1 MSLFREKSERV
12 KTPALFPCAAKVK
25 VPQLGSEETDFELKL
40 ASKPAPTSVIFKS
53 FQAPEPVQR
62 SYLKRI
68 SADLR
73 FSEDVV
79 EDRCFH
85 MVPYDTKYLFQA
97 LDPYDIVSPPPHAK
111 IPPGRHDA
119 RGMDQR
125 HMPCHLT
132 KSYKP
137 HLKPLKRKIMERARE
152 MHKSVIAQSQD
163 TATEVSSEESFFLT
177 EVSGQ
182 KPVSAPPHVQDVK
195 KSVPKEKKKAEE
207 IKPKKRS
214 PRKSASD
221 KSTLDTEQEAKEAWE
236 KFCRENYDW
245 DAYTLSK
252 VSSHMSKWVVLE
264 KMPDGPDRDRLKKLV
279 EAWYGKQD
287 SSDLLLESLGE
298 LKKEEPAEVKKDAEK
313 PKKKW
318 KKPESTILA
327 RVYEMDIAE
336 DITEPHAHDPYSDD
350 SKAPFY
356 RKPVGLR
363 RAIKHAE
370 KEEEVTNSAG
380 AINATADITIDY
392 TYEPPAPPT
401 IRDFINPSVGDKF
414 YDTDNQFQQ
423 EKLIGVDQVH
433 VEDTDK
439 IVLSSG
445 HKYQKKLQSE
455 HPQNPETWY
464 NEQDATPPHEVKES
478 PRIKKVEKGLRRWKK
493 LPEPADE
500 SAEFNMIPP
509 GFDPEYHRSPDPTT
523 RRLTKQNA
531 SLLQVIDEWRQKWH
545 LSGQLVD
552 SKPDDLIKDMADIQ
566 SHVRLKAIATIAK
579 VAEYRPPAQE
589 ISIYGDTPSLKAP
602 FQELPHKLF
611 VALEC
616 LLDDKVDRVKL
627 AAAITLYSLNKPG
640 EKARQVLQLALQSE
654 TSVDRW
660 AAAQCLA
667 HDGLCNSLV
676 VGEIVRQLLETED
689 TIKHEK
695 AIYLLGK
702 LSIFSPLVHCMVAEQ
717 LNSSSWRHKVI
728 ACKILPTLHGTINKD
743 VTNKLMDLMWND
755 WHEDVRK
762 SAAQCLG
769 KTSHGREVHDDLRE
783 RIVKGNEAT
792 RLEAISKIGQLG
804 IMTAKLLP
812 VFLKC
817 FEDEYISVRSEV
829 CITCGNLE
837 IKDEQVIEKLIHLAT
852 FDPIWKVKALAIQAM
867 GNIGVVNEEITET
880 LLWAVRYEEKPGVR
894 AEACHTLMM
903 LKLKTE
909 EVAEV
914 LQERFLVESSSIVRE
929 EIANTL
935 EMFGIS
941 ATEDMDMVAQIKNEV
956 RKLCT
961 KGNIAAQISLNEA
974 DDLKHENLSRMIY
987 ENEKEMERRNPYSFL
1002 LLRSAESS
1010 KSHCHFTYSVS
1021 SLSYTRLSRT
1031 RRSKES
1037 EEKLPPMMERI
1048 RSMSQASDRPDT
1060 SQRKMIGDRP
1070 HTPHRKSVS
1079 PTPSREVFTPTAD
1092 EELHQIMSRED
1103 TRSEVASPEA
1113 RPTSGQQRDS
1123 GTPKDQGTPK
1133 GSERSKVTTEDSDVT
1148 DSSEREYSSATGG
1161 RTPET
1166 ERPTSVVKFA
1176 SELQVEEIP
1185 GRSTLTPSKSAMED
1199 MRVSTR
1205 LSSMA
1210 GGRVSSDVRAFS
1222 RDAIKEREKINTEA
1236 LKSYAG
1242 LDMRYYDMIQD
1253 LIQVDNTYELM
1264 TGQRPK
1270 QPEVEQVKKITMIQS
1285 PSKALIAQSDEAIPV
1300 DDEDNDVQSSVIIT
1314 VTADEE
1320 QDSITN

>member
-1 MSLFREKSERV
+1 MALFREKSDRV

-25 VPQLGSEETDFELKL
+25 IPQLGSEETNFELKL
-40 ASKPAPTSVIFKS
+40 SHKPAPSSVIFKS

-68 SADLR
+68 SADLS

-79 EDRCFH
+79 HDRCFH
-85 MVPYDTKYLFQA
+85 MVPYDRKYLFQA

-137 HLKPLKRKIMERARE
+137 QLKPLRRKIMERARE
-152 MHKSVIAQSQD
+152 MHKAAVTQD
-163 TATEVSSEESFFLT
+163 TETDVSSMDSFFMT
-177 EVSGQ
+177 EVSGASPDIA
-182 KPVSAPPHVQDVK
+182 KTEDVK
-195 KSVPKEKKKAEE
+195 QAAVPKEKKQVKS
-207 IKPKKRS
+207 IKGVKKRS
-214 PRKSASD
+214 PRKTASNQSSID
-221 KSTLDTEQEAKEAWE
+221 SERETQQAWE
-236 KFCRENYDW
+236 TFCKENYDW
-245 DAYTLSK
+245 DAYTLSR
-252 VSSHMSKWVVLE
+252 VSSHMAKWVVLE
-264 KMPDGPDRDRLKKLV
+264 KMPEGEERDRLKKLV
-279 EAWYGKQD
+279 EAWYGRQD

-298 LKKEEPAEVKKDAEK
+298 LKKEESVDKKEK
-313 PKKKW
+313 DEKKPQKKW

-327 RVYEMDIAE
+327 RVYEMDLAE

-370 KEEEVTNSAG
+370 KEEEVTQSAG
-380 AINATADITIDY
+380 AINATADITIDR

-401 IRDFINPSVGDKF
+401 IRDFINPAVGDKF
-414 YDTDNQFQQ
+414 YDTNNQFQQ
-423 EKLIGVDQVH
+423 EVLTGADQIH
-433 VEDTDK
+433 LPDSDR
-439 IVLSSG
+439 IMLSSDN
-445 HKYQKKLQSE
+445 KYQKKLQPQY
-455 HPQNPETWY
+455 PQNSESWY
-464 NEQDATPPHEVKES
+464 NEQEVTPPHELKET
-478 PRIKKVEKGLRRWKK
+478 PRIRKVEKGLRRWKE
-493 LPEPADE
+493 LPQPTDD

-531 SLLQVIDEWRQKWH
+531 ALLQVIDEWRQKWH
-545 LSGQLVD
+545 LSGQFED

-579 VAEYRPPAQE
+579 VAEYHPPTQE
-589 ISIYGDTPSLKAP
+589 ITMYGEIPSLAP
-602 FQELPHKLF
+602 LQELPEKLF

-627 AAAITLYSLNKPG
+627 AAAITLFSLNRPC
-640 EKARQVLQLALQSE
+640 EKARQCLQQALKSE
-654 TSVDRW
+654 SSVDRW

-676 VGEIVRQLLETED
+676 VGEIVQQLLETED

-837 IKDEQVIEKLIHLAT
+837 IKDEQVINKLIHLAT
-852 FDPIWKVKALAIQAM
+852 YDPIWKVKALAIQAM
-867 GNIGVVNEEITET
+867 GRTGVVNEEITET
-880 LLWAVRYEEKPGVR
+880 LLWAVRYEENEGVR

-914 LQERFLVESSSIVRE
+914 LQERFLVESKSVVRD
-929 EIANTL
+929 EIASTL

-961 KGNIAAQISLNEA
+961 KGNIATQITINEA
-974 DDLKHENLSRMIY
+974 DEQKHENLSRMIY
-987 ENEKEMERRNPYSFL
+987 ENEKEL
-1002 LLRSAESS
+1002 
-1010 KSHCHFTYSVS
+1010 
-1021 SLSYTRLSRT
+1021 
-1031 RRSKES
+1031 KES
-1037 EEKLPPMMERI
+1037 EEELPPMMERI
-1048 RSMSQASDRPDT
+1048 RSMSQASDHSDT
-1060 SQRKMIGDRP
+1060 HLKKMAAVERV
-1070 HTPHRKSVS
+1070 HTPHQRAVS
-1079 PTPSREVFTPTAD
+1079 PAPSREVFTPTAE
-1092 EELHQIMSRED
+1092 EELHQILSRED
-1103 TRSEVASPEA
+1103 TQSEAATPDA
-1113 RPTSGQQRDS
+1113 RPTSDQERESD
-1123 GTPKDQGTPK
+1123 TPKEQGTPK
-1133 GSERSKVTTEDSDVT
+1133 GSDKSRATTDDW
-1148 DSSEREYSSATGG
+1148 DSSEREYSSVTDGK
-1161 RTPET
+1161 TPDT

-1210 GGRVSSDVRAFS
+1210 GGQGSTDTRAFS

-1236 LKSYAG
+1236 LRSYAG
-1242 LDMRYYDMIQD
+1242 LDMRYYSMIED
-1253 LIQVDNTYELM
+1253 LMRVDNTYELV
-1264 TGQRPK
+1264 TGQKPP
-1270 QPEVEQVKKITMIQS
+1270 QLEVEQVKKITLIQS
-1285 PSKALIAQSDEAIPV
+1285 PSSALIAQSDEAIPV
-1300 DDEDNDVQSSVIIT
+1300 DDEEDEDVKPAITIT
-1314 VTADEE
+1314 VTTDEG
-1320 QDSITN
+1320 SVPS

>member
-1 MSLFREKSERV
+1 MALFREKSDRV

-25 VPQLGSEETDFELKL
+25 IPQLGSEETNFELKL
-40 ASKPAPTSVIFKS
+40 SHKPAPSSVIFKS

-68 SADLR
+68 SADLS

-79 EDRCFH
+79 HDRCFH
-85 MVPYDTKYLFQA
+85 MVPYDRKYLFQA

-137 HLKPLKRKIMERARE
+137 QLKPLKRKIMERARE
-152 MHKSVIAQSQD
+152 MHKAVVTQD
-163 TATEVSSEESFFLT
+163 TDTDVSSVDSFFMT
-177 EVSGQ
+177 EVSGASSDIP
-182 KPVSAPPHVQDVK
+182 KTEDVQQV
-195 KSVPKEKKKAEE
+195 VPKEKKHVKST
-207 IKPKKRS
+207 KGVKKRS
-214 PRKSASD
+214 PRKTASNQ
-221 KSTLDTEQEAKEAWE
+221 SSIDTERETQQAWE
-236 KFCRENYDW
+236 RFCKETYDW
-245 DAYTLSK
+245 DAYTLSR
-252 VSSHMSKWVVLE
+252 VSSHMAKWVVLE
-264 KMPDGPDRDRLKKLV
+264 KMPEGEERDRLKKLV
-279 EAWYGKQD
+279 EAWYGRQD

-298 LKKEEPAEVKKDAEK
+298 LKKEETVDKKEK
-313 PKKKW
+313 DEKKPQKKW

-327 RVYEMDIAE
+327 RVYEMDLAE

-370 KEEEVTNSAG
+370 KEEEG
-380 AINATADITIDY
+380 AINATADITIDR

-401 IRDFINPSVGDKF
+401 IRDFINPAVGDKF
-414 YDTDNQFQQ
+414 YDTKNQFQQ
-423 EKLIGVDQVH
+423 EVLTGAEQVH
-433 VEDTDK
+433 LPDSDK
-439 IVLSSG
+439 IVLSSDN
-445 HKYQKKLQSE
+445 KYQKKLQPQY
-455 HPQNPETWY
+455 PQNPESWY
-464 NEQDATPPHEVKES
+464 SEQEVTPPHEMKET
-478 PRIKKVEKGLRRWKK
+478 PRIRKVEKGLRRWKE
-493 LPEPADE
+493 LPQPTDD
-500 SAEFNMIPP
+500 SDEFNMIPP

-531 SLLQVIDEWRQKWH
+531 ALLQVIDEWRQKWH
-545 LSGQLVD
+545 LSGQFED

-579 VAEYRPPAQE
+579 VAEYHPPTQE
-589 ISIYGDTPSLKAP
+589 ITMYGEIPSLAP
-602 FQELPHKLF
+602 LQELPEKLF

-627 AAAITLYSLNKPG
+627 AAAITLFSLNRPC
-640 EKARQVLQLALQSE
+640 EKARQCLQHALKSE
-654 TSVDRW
+654 SSVDRW

-676 VGEIVRQLLETED
+676 VGEIVQQLLETED

-837 IKDEQVIEKLIHLAT
+837 IKDEQVINKLIHLAT
-852 FDPIWKVKALAIQAM
+852 YDPIWKVKALAIQAM
-867 GNIGVVNEEITET
+867 GRTGVVNEEITET
-880 LLWAVRYEEKPGVR
+880 LLWAVRYEENEGVR

-914 LQERFLVESSSIVRE
+914 LQERFLVESKSVVRD
-929 EIANTL
+929 EIASTL

-961 KGNIAAQISLNEA
+961 KGNIATQITINEA
-974 DDLKHENLSRMIY
+974 DEQKHENLSRMIY
-987 ENEKEMERRNPYSFL
+987 ENEKEL
-1002 LLRSAESS
+1002 
-1010 KSHCHFTYSVS
+1010 
-1021 SLSYTRLSRT
+1021 
-1031 RRSKES
+1031 KES
-1037 EEKLPPMMERI
+1037 EEELPPMMERI
-1048 RSMSQASDRPDT
+1048 RSMSQASDHSDT
-1060 SQRKMIGDRP
+1060 HQKKMAAVERV
-1070 HTPHRKSVS
+1070 HTPHQRAVS
-1079 PTPSREVFTPTAD
+1079 PAPSREVFTPTAE
-1092 EELHQIMSRED
+1092 EELHQILSRED
-1103 TRSEVASPEA
+1103 TQSEAATPDA
-1113 RPTSGQQRDS
+1113 RPTSDQERESD
-1123 GTPKDQGTPK
+1123 TPKEQGTPK
-1133 GSERSKVTTEDSDVT
+1133 GSDKSRGTTDDW
-1148 DSSEREYSSATGG
+1148 DSSEREYSSVTDGK
-1161 RTPET
+1161 TPDT

-1210 GGRVSSDVRAFS
+1210 GGQGSTDTRAFS

-1242 LDMRYYDMIQD
+1242 LDMRYYSMIED
-1253 LIQVDNTYELM
+1253 LMRVDNTYELV
-1264 TGQRPK
+1264 TGQKPP
-1270 QPEVEQVKKITMIQS
+1270 QLEVEQVKKITVIQS
-1285 PSKALIAQSDEAIPV
+1285 PSSALIAQSDEAIPV
-1300 DDEDNDVQSSVIIT
+1300 DDEEEEDVKPAVTIT
-1314 VTADEE
+1314 VTTDEGGVP
-1320 QDSITN
+1320 S

>member
-1 MSLFREKSERV
+1 MALFREKSDRV

-25 VPQLGSEETDFELKL
+25 IPQLGSEETNFELKL
-40 ASKPAPTSVIFKS
+40 SHKPAPSSVIFKS

-68 SADLR
+68 SADLS

-79 EDRCFH
+79 HDRCFH
-85 MVPYDTKYLFQA
+85 MVPYDRKYLFQA

-137 HLKPLKRKIMERARE
+137 QLKPLRRKIMERARE
-152 MHKSVIAQSQD
+152 MHKAVVTQD
-163 TATEVSSEESFFLT
+163 TDTDVSSVDSFFMT
-177 EVSGQ
+177 EVSGASSDIA
-182 KPVSAPPHVQDVK
+182 KTEDVQQV
-195 KSVPKEKKKAEE
+195 VPKEKKQVKST
-207 IKPKKRS
+207 KGVKKRS
-214 PRKSASD
+214 PRKTASNQ
-221 KSTLDTEQEAKEAWE
+221 SSIDTERETQQAWE
-236 KFCRENYDW
+236 RFCKETYDW
-245 DAYTLSK
+245 DAYTLSR
-252 VSSHMSKWVVLE
+252 VSSHMAKWVVLE
-264 KMPDGPDRDRLKKLV
+264 KMPEGEERDRLKKLV
-279 EAWYGKQD
+279 EAWYGRQD

-298 LKKEEPAEVKKDAEK
+298 LKKEETVDKKEK
-313 PKKKW
+313 DEKKPQKKW

-327 RVYEMDIAE
+327 RVYEMDLAE

-370 KEEEVTNSAG
+370 KEEEVTQSAG
-380 AINATADITIDY
+380 AINATADITIDR

-401 IRDFINPSVGDKF
+401 IRDFINPAVGDKF
-414 YDTDNQFQQ
+414 YDTKNQFQQ
-423 EKLIGVDQVH
+423 EVLTGAEQVH
-433 VEDTDK
+433 LPDSDK
-439 IVLSSG
+439 IVLSSDN
-445 HKYQKKLQSE
+445 KYQKKLQPQY
-455 HPQNPETWY
+455 PQNPESWY
-464 NEQDATPPHEVKES
+464 SEQEVTPPHEMKET
-478 PRIKKVEKGLRRWKK
+478 PRIRKVEKGLRRWKE
-493 LPEPADE
+493 LPQPTDD
-500 SAEFNMIPP
+500 SDEFNMIPP

-531 SLLQVIDEWRQKWH
+531 ALLQVIDEWRQKWH
-545 LSGQLVD
+545 LSGQFED

-579 VAEYRPPAQE
+579 VAEYHPPTQE
-589 ISIYGDTPSLKAP
+589 ITMYGEIPSLAP
-602 FQELPHKLF
+602 LQELPEKLF

-627 AAAITLYSLNKPG
+627 AAAITLFSLNRPC
-640 EKARQVLQLALQSE
+640 EKARQCLQHALKSE
-654 TSVDRW
+654 SSVDRW

-676 VGEIVRQLLETED
+676 VGEIVQQLLETED

-837 IKDEQVIEKLIHLAT
+837 IKDEQVINKLIHLAT
-852 FDPIWKVKALAIQAM
+852 YDPIWKVKALAIQAM
-867 GNIGVVNEEITET
+867 GRTGVVNEEITET
-880 LLWAVRYEEKPGVR
+880 LLWAVRYEENEGVR

-914 LQERFLVESSSIVRE
+914 LQERFLVESKSVVRD
-929 EIANTL
+929 EIASTL

-961 KGNIAAQISLNEA
+961 KGNIATQITINEA
-974 DDLKHENLSRMIY
+974 DEQKHENLSRMIY
-987 ENEKEMERRNPYSFL
+987 ENEKEL
-1002 LLRSAESS
+1002 
-1010 KSHCHFTYSVS
+1010 
-1021 SLSYTRLSRT
+1021 
-1031 RRSKES
+1031 KES
-1037 EEKLPPMMERI
+1037 EEELPPMMERI
-1048 RSMSQASDRPDT
+1048 RSMSQASDHSDT
-1060 SQRKMIGDRP
+1060 HQKKMAAVERV
-1070 HTPHRKSVS
+1070 HTPHQRAVS
-1079 PTPSREVFTPTAD
+1079 PAPSREVFTPTAE
-1092 EELHQIMSRED
+1092 EELHQILSRED
-1103 TRSEVASPEA
+1103 TQSEAATPDA
-1113 RPTSGQQRDS
+1113 RPTSDQERESD
-1123 GTPKDQGTPK
+1123 TPKEQGTPK
-1133 GSERSKVTTEDSDVT
+1133 GSDKSRGTTDDW
-1148 DSSEREYSSATGG
+1148 DSSEREYSSVTDGK
-1161 RTPET
+1161 TPDT

-1210 GGRVSSDVRAFS
+1210 GGQGSTDTRAFS

-1242 LDMRYYDMIQD
+1242 LDMRYYSMIED
-1253 LIQVDNTYELM
+1253 LMRVDNTYELV
-1264 TGQRPK
+1264 TGQKPP
-1270 QPEVEQVKKITMIQS
+1270 QLEVEQVKKITLIQS
-1285 PSKALIAQSDEAIPV
+1285 PSSALIAQSDEAIPV
-1300 DDEDNDVQSSVIIT
+1300 DDEEEEDVKPAITIT
-1314 VTADEE
+1314 VTTDEGGVP
-1320 QDSITN
+1320 S

>member
-1 MSLFREKSERV
+1 MALFREKSDRV

-25 VPQLGSEETDFELKL
+25 IPQLGSEETDFELKL
-40 ASKPAPTSVIFKS
+40 SHKPAPTSVIFKS
-53 FQAPEPVQR
+53 FQAPEPVHK

-68 SADLR
+68 SADLS

-79 EDRCFH
+79 HDRCFH
-85 MVPYDTKYLFQA
+85 MVPYDRKYLYQA
-97 LDPYDIVSPPPHAK
+97 LDPYDIVSPSPVAK

-137 HLKPLKRKIMERARE
+137 QLKPLKRKIMERARE
-152 MHKSVIAQSQD
+152 MHKAVMAQSQE
-163 TATEVSSEESFFLT
+163 TETEVSSEDSFFMT
-177 EVSGQ
+177 EVCGQ
-182 KPVSAPPHVQDVK
+182 PPDSAQKEVQ
-195 KSVPKEKKKAEE
+195 KSVLKEKKQVKSM
-207 IKPKKRS
+207 KDMSKKRS
-214 PRKSASD
+214 PRKTVSD
-221 KSTLDTEQEAKEAWE
+221 QSSMNSERETQEAWE

-252 VSSHMSKWVVLE
+252 VSSHMAKWVVLE
-264 KMPDGPDRDRLKKLV
+264 KMPDGAERDRLKKLV
-279 EAWYGKQD
+279 EAWYGRQD

-298 LKKEEPAEVKKDAEK
+298 LKKEEPAQRKEEEEKKTV
-313 PKKKW
+313 KKW

-327 RVYEMDIAE
+327 RVYEMDLKE
-336 DITEPHAHDPYSDD
+336 DISVPHAHDPYSDD

-380 AINATADITIDY
+380 AINATADITIDRR
-392 TYEPPAPPT
+392 YEPPAPPT
-401 IRDFINPSVGDKF
+401 IHDFINPAVGDKF
-414 YDTDNQFQQ
+414 YDTANQFQQ
-423 EKLIGVDQVH
+423 EVLTGAQEIHIQDS
-433 VEDTDK
+433 DK
-439 IVLSSG
+439 ILLTSEN
-445 HKYQKKLQSE
+445 KYQKKLQ
-455 HPQNPETWY
+455 PQYPPNPETWY
-464 NEQDATPPHEVKES
+464 NEQDSTPPHEAKET
-478 PRIKKVEKGLRRWKK
+478 PRIRKVEKGSRRWKE
-493 LPEPADE
+493 LPQPTDD

-531 SLLQVIDEWRQKWH
+531 ALLQVIDEWRQKWH
-545 LSGQLVD
+545 LSGQFED
-552 SKPDDLIKDMADIQ
+552 SNPDDLIKDMADIQ

-579 VAEYRPPAQE
+579 VAEYHPPAQDL
-589 ISIYGDTPSLKAP
+589 SVYGEVPSLAP
-602 FQELPHKLF
+602 IQELPEKLF
-611 VALEC
+611 VALDC

-627 AAAITLYSLNKPG
+627 AAAITLYSLNRPC
-640 EKARQVLQLALQSE
+640 EKARQCLQQALQSE

-769 KTSHGREVHDDLRE
+769 KTSHGREVHDDLRD
-783 RIVKGNEAT
+783 RIIKGNEAT

-837 IKDEQVIEKLIHLAT
+837 IKDEQVVEKLIHLAT

-867 GNIGVVNEEITET
+867 GRIGVVSEEITET
-880 LLWAVRYEEKPGVR
+880 LLWAVRYEEKEGVR

-909 EVAEV
+909 EVADV
-914 LQERFLVESSSIVRE
+914 LQERFLVESESIVRD
-929 EIANTL
+929 EIASTL

-961 KGNIAAQISLNEA
+961 KSNIATQITINEA
-974 DDLKHENLSRMIY
+974 DDRKHENLSRMIY
-987 ENEKEMERRNPYSFL
+987 ENEKEL
-1002 LLRSAESS
+1002 
-1010 KSHCHFTYSVS
+1010 
-1021 SLSYTRLSRT
+1021 
-1031 RRSKES
+1031 KES
-1037 EEKLPPMMERI
+1037 EEEPPPMMERI
-1048 RSMSQASDRPDT
+1048 RTMSQASDHSDLPH
-1060 SQRKMIGDRP
+1060 KKVIGERP
-1070 HTPHRKSVS
+1070 HTPHQRAVS
-1079 PTPSREVFTPTAD
+1079 PAPSREVFTPTAE
-1092 EELHQIMSRED
+1092 EELHQILSRED
-1103 TRSEVASPEA
+1103 TRSEVATPEP
-1113 RPTSGQQRDS
+1113 RPTSDQQRES
-1123 GTPKDQGTPK
+1123 VTPREQGTPK
-1133 GSERSKVTTEDSDVT
+1133 GSEKSKVTTDDSDVT
-1148 DSSEREYSSATGG
+1148 ESSDREYSSGTGG
-1161 RTPET
+1161 KTPDT

-1176 SELQVEEIP
+1176 SALQVEEIP

-1210 GGRVSSDVRAFS
+1210 GGRVSTDVRAFS

-1236 LKSYAG
+1236 LRSYAG
-1242 LDMRYYDMIQD
+1242 LDMRYYNMIEE
-1253 LIQVDNTYELM
+1253 LIMVDNTYELM
-1264 TGQRPK
+1264 TGQKPPK
-1270 QPEVEQVKKITMIQS
+1270 LEVEKVQRITMIQS
-1285 PSKALIAQSDEAIPV
+1285 PSAAMIAQSDEAIPV
-1300 DDEDNDVQSSVIIT
+1300 DMEEDTEDVKPAITIT
-1314 VTADEE
+1314 VTTD
-1320 QDSITN
+1320 DSSVKSG

>member
-1 MSLFREKSERV
+1 MALFREKSDRV

-25 VPQLGSEETDFELKL
+25 IPQLGSEETNFELKL
-40 ASKPAPTSVIFKS
+40 SHKPAPSSVIFKS

-68 SADLR
+68 SADLS

-79 EDRCFH
+79 HDRCFH
-85 MVPYDTKYLFQA
+85 MVPYDRKYLFQA

-137 HLKPLKRKIMERARE
+137 QLKPLKRKIMERARE
-152 MHKSVIAQSQD
+152 MHKAVVTQD
-163 TATEVSSEESFFLT
+163 TDTDVSSVDSFFMT
-177 EVSGQ
+177 EVSGASSDIA
-182 KPVSAPPHVQDVK
+182 KTEDVQQV
-195 KSVPKEKKKAEE
+195 VPKEKKHVKST
-207 IKPKKRS
+207 KGVKKRS
-214 PRKSASD
+214 PRKTASNQ
-221 KSTLDTEQEAKEAWE
+221 SSIDTERETQQAWE
-236 KFCRENYDW
+236 RFCKETYDW
-245 DAYTLSK
+245 DAYTLSR
-252 VSSHMSKWVVLE
+252 VSSHMAKWVVLE
-264 KMPDGPDRDRLKKLV
+264 KMPEGEERDRLKKLV
-279 EAWYGKQD
+279 EAWYGRQD

-298 LKKEEPAEVKKDAEK
+298 LKKEETVDKKEK
-313 PKKKW
+313 DEKKPQKKW

-327 RVYEMDIAE
+327 RVYEMDLAE

-370 KEEEVTNSAG
+370 KEEEG
-380 AINATADITIDY
+380 AINATADITIDR

-401 IRDFINPSVGDKF
+401 IRDFINPAVGDKF
-414 YDTDNQFQQ
+414 YDTKNQFQQ
-423 EKLIGVDQVH
+423 EVLTGAEQVH
-433 VEDTDK
+433 LPDSDK
-439 IVLSSG
+439 IVLSSDN
-445 HKYQKKLQSE
+445 KYQKKLQPQY
-455 HPQNPETWY
+455 PQNPESWY
-464 NEQDATPPHEVKES
+464 SEQEVTPPHEMKET
-478 PRIKKVEKGLRRWKK
+478 PRIRKVEKGLRRWKE
-493 LPEPADE
+493 LPQPTDD
-500 SAEFNMIPP
+500 SDEFNMIPP

-531 SLLQVIDEWRQKWH
+531 ALLQVIDEWRQKWH
-545 LSGQLVD
+545 LSGQFED

-579 VAEYRPPAQE
+579 VAEYHPPTQE
-589 ISIYGDTPSLKAP
+589 ITMYGEIPSLAP
-602 FQELPHKLF
+602 LQELPEKLF

-627 AAAITLYSLNKPG
+627 AAAITLFSLNRPC
-640 EKARQVLQLALQSE
+640 EKARQCLQHALKSE
-654 TSVDRW
+654 SSVDRW

-676 VGEIVRQLLETED
+676 VGEIVQQLLETED

-837 IKDEQVIEKLIHLAT
+837 IKDEQVINKLIHLAT
-852 FDPIWKVKALAIQAM
+852 YDPIWKVKALAIQAM
-867 GNIGVVNEEITET
+867 GRTGVVNEEITET
-880 LLWAVRYEEKPGVR
+880 LLWAVRYEENEGVR

-914 LQERFLVESSSIVRE
+914 LQERFLVESKSVVRD
-929 EIANTL
+929 EIASTL

-961 KGNIAAQISLNEA
+961 KGNIATQITINEA
-974 DDLKHENLSRMIY
+974 DEQKHENLSRMIY
-987 ENEKEMERRNPYSFL
+987 ENEKEL
-1002 LLRSAESS
+1002 
-1010 KSHCHFTYSVS
+1010 
-1021 SLSYTRLSRT
+1021 
-1031 RRSKES
+1031 KES
-1037 EEKLPPMMERI
+1037 EEELPPMMERI
-1048 RSMSQASDRPDT
+1048 RSMSQASDHSDT
-1060 SQRKMIGDRP
+1060 NQKKMAAVERV
-1070 HTPHRKSVS
+1070 HTPHQRAVS
-1079 PTPSREVFTPTAD
+1079 PAPSREVFTPTAE
-1092 EELHQIMSRED
+1092 EELHQILSRED
-1103 TRSEVASPEA
+1103 TQSEAATPDA
-1113 RPTSGQQRDS
+1113 RPTSDQERESD
-1123 GTPKDQGTPK
+1123 TPKEQGTPK
-1133 GSERSKVTTEDSDVT
+1133 GSDKSRGTTDDW
-1148 DSSEREYSSATGG
+1148 DSSEREYSSVTDGK
-1161 RTPET
+1161 TPDT

-1210 GGRVSSDVRAFS
+1210 GGQGSTDTRAFS

-1242 LDMRYYDMIQD
+1242 LDMRYYSMIED
-1253 LIQVDNTYELM
+1253 LMRVDNTYELV
-1264 TGQRPK
+1264 TGQKPP
-1270 QPEVEQVKKITMIQS
+1270 QLEVEQVKKITLIQS
-1285 PSKALIAQSDEAIPV
+1285 PSSALIAQSDEAIPV
-1300 DDEDNDVQSSVIIT
+1300 DDEEEEDVKPAVTIT
-1314 VTADEE
+1314 VTTDEGGVP
-1320 QDSITN
+1320 S

>member
-1 MSLFREKSERV
+1 MALFREKSDRV

-25 VPQLGSEETDFELKL
+25 IPQLGSEETNFELKL
-40 ASKPAPTSVIFKS
+40 SHKPAPSSVIFKS

-68 SADLR
+68 SADLS

-79 EDRCFH
+79 HDRCFH
-85 MVPYDTKYLFQA
+85 MVPYDRKYLFQA
-97 LDPYDIVSPPPHAK
+97 LDPYDIVSPQPHAK

-137 HLKPLKRKIMERARE
+137 QLKPLKRKIMERARE
-152 MHKSVIAQSQD
+152 MHKAVVTQD
-163 TATEVSSEESFFLT
+163 TDTDVSSVDSFFMT
-177 EVSGQ
+177 EVSGASSDIA
-182 KPVSAPPHVQDVK
+182 KTEDVQQV
-195 KSVPKEKKKAEE
+195 VPKEKKQVKST
-207 IKPKKRS
+207 KGVKKRS
-214 PRKSASD
+214 PRKTASNQ
-221 KSTLDTEQEAKEAWE
+221 SSIDTERETQQAWE
-236 KFCRENYDW
+236 RFCKETYDW
-245 DAYTLSK
+245 DAYTLSR
-252 VSSHMSKWVVLE
+252 VSSHMAKWVVLE
-264 KMPDGPDRDRLKKLV
+264 KMPEGEERDRLKKLV
-279 EAWYGKQD
+279 EAWYGRQD

-298 LKKEEPAEVKKDAEK
+298 LKKEETVDKKEK
-313 PKKKW
+313 DEKKPQKKW

-327 RVYEMDIAE
+327 RVYEMDLAE

-370 KEEEVTNSAG
+370 KEEEVTQSAG
-380 AINATADITIDY
+380 AINATADITIDR

-401 IRDFINPSVGDKF
+401 IRDFINPAVGDKF
-414 YDTDNQFQQ
+414 YDTKNQFQQ
-423 EKLIGVDQVH
+423 EVLTGAEQVH
-433 VEDTDK
+433 LPDSDK
-439 IVLSSG
+439 IVLSSDN
-445 HKYQKKLQSE
+445 KYQKKLQPQY
-455 HPQNPETWY
+455 PQNPESWY
-464 NEQDATPPHEVKES
+464 SEQEVTPPHEMKET
-478 PRIKKVEKGLRRWKK
+478 PRIRKVEKGLRRWKE
-493 LPEPADE
+493 LPQPTDD
-500 SAEFNMIPP
+500 SDEFNMIPP

-531 SLLQVIDEWRQKWH
+531 ALLQVIDEWRQKWH
-545 LSGQLVD
+545 LSGQFED

-579 VAEYRPPAQE
+579 VAEYHPPTQE
-589 ISIYGDTPSLKAP
+589 ITMYGEIPSLAP
-602 FQELPHKLF
+602 LQELPEKLF

-627 AAAITLYSLNKPG
+627 AAAITLFSLNRPC
-640 EKARQVLQLALQSE
+640 EKARQCLQQALKSE
-654 TSVDRW
+654 SSVDRW

-676 VGEIVRQLLETED
+676 VGEIVQQLLETED

-837 IKDEQVIEKLIHLAT
+837 IKDEQVINKLIHLAT
-852 FDPIWKVKALAIQAM
+852 YDPIWKVKALAIQAM
-867 GNIGVVNEEITET
+867 GRTGVVNEEITET
-880 LLWAVRYEEKPGVR
+880 LLWAVRYEENEGVR

-914 LQERFLVESSSIVRE
+914 LQERFLVESKSVVRD
-929 EIANTL
+929 EIASTL

-961 KGNIAAQISLNEA
+961 KGNIATQITINEA
-974 DDLKHENLSRMIY
+974 DEQKHENLSRMIY
-987 ENEKEMERRNPYSFL
+987 ENEKEL
-1002 LLRSAESS
+1002 
-1010 KSHCHFTYSVS
+1010 
-1021 SLSYTRLSRT
+1021 
-1031 RRSKES
+1031 KES
-1037 EEKLPPMMERI
+1037 EEELPPMMERI
-1048 RSMSQASDRPDT
+1048 RSMSQASDHSDT
-1060 SQRKMIGDRP
+1060 HQKKMAVVERV
-1070 HTPHRKSVS
+1070 HTPHQRAVS
-1079 PTPSREVFTPTAD
+1079 PAPSRDVFTPTAE
-1092 EELHQIMSRED
+1092 EELHQILSRED
-1103 TRSEVASPEA
+1103 TQSEAATPDA
-1113 RPTSGQQRDS
+1113 RPTSDQERESD
-1123 GTPKDQGTPK
+1123 TPKEQGTPK
-1133 GSERSKVTTEDSDVT
+1133 GSDKSRGTTDDW
-1148 DSSEREYSSATGG
+1148 DSSEREYSSVTDGK
-1161 RTPET
+1161 TPDT

-1210 GGRVSSDVRAFS
+1210 GGQGSTDTRAFS

-1242 LDMRYYDMIQD
+1242 LDMRYYSMIED
-1253 LIQVDNTYELM
+1253 LMRVDNTYELV
-1264 TGQRPK
+1264 TGQKPP
-1270 QPEVEQVKKITMIQS
+1270 QLEVEQVKKITLIQS
-1285 PSKALIAQSDEAIPV
+1285 PSSALIAQSDEAIPV
-1300 DDEDNDVQSSVIIT
+1300 DDEEEEDVKPAVTIT
-1314 VTADEE
+1314 VTTDEGGVP
-1320 QDSITN
+1320 S